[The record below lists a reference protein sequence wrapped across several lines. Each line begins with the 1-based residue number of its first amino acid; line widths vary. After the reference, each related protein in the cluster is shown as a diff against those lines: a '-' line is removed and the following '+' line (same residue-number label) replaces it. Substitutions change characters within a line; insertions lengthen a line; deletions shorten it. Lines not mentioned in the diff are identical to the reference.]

1 MQSVIR
7 TLASLPAQ
15 SCGEDMTKS
24 SQQYGISLYRYSLAR
39 EDGHQLEL
47 SGESGTIIYDGL
59 ELDGNW

>member
-15 SCGEDMTKS
+15 SCGEDMTPNE
-24 SQQYGISLYRYSLAR
+24 QYGISLYRYSLAR

-47 SGESGTIIYDGL
+47 SGKRGTIIYDGL